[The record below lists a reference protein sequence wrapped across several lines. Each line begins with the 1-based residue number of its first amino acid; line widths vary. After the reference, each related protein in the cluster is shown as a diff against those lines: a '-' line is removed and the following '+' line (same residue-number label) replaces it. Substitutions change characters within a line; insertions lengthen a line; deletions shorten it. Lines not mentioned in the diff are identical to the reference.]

1 MKWDFFSSS
10 EALFDVLESNASLF
24 ITFEYF
30 CLASKIAIYDKTP
43 NIFLNCLNGTFQF
56 ENS

>member
-1 MKWDFFSSS
+1 MKWNFFFELRS
-10 EALFDVLESNASLF
+10 FDVLESNASLF

-56 ENS
+56 ENF